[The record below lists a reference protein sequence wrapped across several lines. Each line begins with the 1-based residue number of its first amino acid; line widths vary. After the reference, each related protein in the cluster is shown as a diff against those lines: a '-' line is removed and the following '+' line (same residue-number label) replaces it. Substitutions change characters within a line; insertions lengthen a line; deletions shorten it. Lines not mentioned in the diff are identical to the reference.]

1 MKIIGKTE
9 DGFILEASKPDVA
22 AFENL
27 YSHQKTFNVGDL
39 IDVSK
44 LFNKLECLQSAL
56 NNIERLKEATE
67 TLYSSCEWIK
77 NFIDN

>member
-9 DGFILEASKPDVA
+9 EGFILEASKDDVA
-22 AFENL
+22 ALEDI

-44 LFNKLECLQSAL
+44 LFNKLRSIKIAL
-56 NNIERLKEATE
+56 NDIEKLKIATE

>member
-9 DGFILEASKPDVA
+9 DGFILEAAKQDVA
-22 AFENL
+22 ALENL
-27 YSHQKTFNVGDL
+27 YTHEKTFNVGDL

-56 NNIERLKEATE
+56 YNIERLKDATE